1 MLFTNTSRTSWLHF
15 YRQQSN
21 HLLKRK
27 LSAWNKFWLKQTHTS
42 NWPLSVSWAASQGS
56 SGTERSQAQAA
67 AGSLGGGSNTLSIW
81 LWYTCQENSLQTPKT
96 IPMTLLCLEIPL
108 LEYSRFILF
117 VLRTPLAQ
125 AAKAGRLTAAIT
137 MLGAKTWEAQ
147 AQAGC
152 KWVRLH
158 WFSMS
163 LEMLAWLMRDDK
175 NREPPFY
182 LIKTLNREPFYLI
195 KTLIVARK
203 SNTT

>member
-1 MLFTNTSRTSWLHF
+1 M
-15 YRQQSN
+15 
-21 HLLKRK
+21 
-27 LSAWNKFWLKQTHTS
+27 
-42 NWPLSVSWAASQGS
+42 SWAASQGS
-56 SGTERSQAQAA
+56 SSTERSQAQAA

-117 VLRTPLAQ
+117 VLRTPLTQ
-125 AAKAGRLTAAIT
+125 AAKAGRLTAPIT

-175 NREPPFY
+175 NREP
-182 LIKTLNREPFYLI
+182 LFYLI

-203 SNTT
+203 SSTMWQVSYRILKNKNCDLCCPVSRMTCSLIWYWSPVP